1 MDRTKV
7 GIIRETKNPPDKR
20 VALSPKE
27 AKIVTEQYP
36 NIELFIQSSEFRCF
50 PDSEYLELGLKVVD
64 DISDCEILIGIKEVA
79 KSQLIPNKKY
89 LFFSHTAKEQPFN
102 KALLQKMLELNIQMI
117 DYEYMTNEL
126 GVRQVAF
133 GRWAGLAGAYNAL
146 MTYGKKSHRFDL
158 RRAYTFDTYDE
169 FHEEIKKIDLDP
181 IKILITGGG
190 RVAHGAME
198 VLDRVKGIEKV
209 SSQQFLSKTFDHPV
223 YCQIDPWD
231 YLERKDGIPFD
242 FKYFMKHPA
251 QHNSTF
257 KPYTKAADMFI
268 ACHFWNEKS
277 PVFMTKEDMQEHDF
291 TMKLIA
297 DISCDVGGPIPS
309 TLRPATIAEPTYG
322 YDPFQNREVGSF
334 DQGAITVMAVDNLPG
349 ELPRNSSEQFG
360 KRLIEKIFPSL
371 FGVDEKG
378 IIFRASITTTE
389 GQLNAPF
396 KYLEDY
402 VNNK

>member
-36 NIELFIQSSEFRCF
+36 NIELFVQSSEFRCF
-50 PDSEYLELGLKVVD
+50 TDQEYLDLGLNVVD
-64 DISDCEILIGIKEVA
+64 DISECEILIGIKEVE

-89 LFFSHTAKEQPFN
+89 LFFSHTAKEQAFSRP
-102 KALLQKMLELNIQMI
+102 LLQKMLELNIQII
-117 DYEYMTNEL
+117 DYEYLTNEL
-126 GVRQVAF
+126 GVRLVAF

-146 MTYGKKSHRFDL
+146 LTYGKKSHRFDIT
-158 RRAYTFDTYDE
+158 RAYVLDTYDE
-169 FHEEIKKIDLDP
+169 FLEEITKIDLEP

-198 VLDRVKGIEKV
+198 VLDNVKGIEKV

-257 KPYTKAADMFI
+257 KPYTKSADIFI
-268 ACHFWNEKS
+268 ACHFWNENS
-277 PVFMTKEDMQEHDF
+277 PVFMTKEDMQEDDF

-297 DISCDVGGPIPS
+297 DVSCDVNGPIPS
-309 TLRPATIAEPTYG
+309 TIRAASIAELTYG
-322 YDPFQNREVGSF
+322 YDPIQDKEVGSF
-334 DQGAITVMAVDNLPG
+334 DEGAITVMAIDNLPG
-349 ELPRNSSEQFG
+349 ELPRYSSEKFG
-360 KRLIEKIFPSL
+360 KRLIEKIFPPL

-389 GQLNAPF
+389 GQLNEPF